1 MTRLGG
7 CGGAWVVVTV
17 FSGAALAHDFWIEP
31 STYFPTP
38 GEAIHVRF
46 QVGDHF
52 KSEPVARNDDRI
64 ERFELVDAEGAKP
77 VVGRH
82 GDDPAGVTRAT
93 SPGAA
98 TIVYVGRPSTI
109 ELEAVKFEAYLKEEG
124 LDFIIEDRARRGESA
139 KPGTEAY
146 SRSVKCLLR
155 VGEGE
160 MQGFDRV
167 AGLPLEIVPLQ
178 DPWARK
184 PGESLTV
191 RVLQDGKPLGGVQVE
206 AWRAGQS
213 EAAPK
218 SARTDSEGKAA
229 LTLDAP
235 GTWMF
240 TSVYMR
246 RHEGGKED
254 WRSTWTSL
262 TFAIPALKPPS
273 PSTGGTGT
281 AP

>member
-1 MTRLGG
+1 MTQLGG
-7 CGGAWVVVTV
+7 CGGALVAVTV
-17 FSGAALAHDFWIEP
+17 LSSAALAHDFWIEP
-31 STYFPTP
+31 STYFPAS
-38 GEAIHVRF
+38 GEAIHVRL

-52 KSEPVARNDDRI
+52 KGEPVARNDDRI
-64 ERFELVDAEGAKP
+64 ERFELVGAGGGKP
-77 VVGRH
+77 VVGRS

-93 SPGAA
+93 TPGAA

-109 ELEAVKFEAYLKEEG
+109 ELEAAKFEAYLKEEG
-124 LDFIIEDRARRGESA
+124 LDHVIEERAKRGESA
-139 KPGTEAY
+139 KAGTEAY

-155 VGEGE
+155 VGESE
-160 MQGFDRV
+160 TQGFDRI

-178 DPWARK
+178 DPWAKK
-184 PGESLTV
+184 PGERLTV
-191 RVLQDGKPLGGVQVE
+191 QVLQDGKPLGGVQVE
-206 AWRAGQS
+206 AWRAGQT

-218 SARTDSEGKAA
+218 SARTDSEGKVA

-246 RHEGGKED
+246 RNEGGKED

-262 TFAIPALKPPS
+262 TFEVPAAAS
-273 PSTGGTGT
+273 PSAPADGNKT